1 MPSKNGNRNPDIKR
15 TPSTEELIASG
26 TVAIK
31 LFAEKALAQDTNNP
45 VLASMAV
52 ALIDVVNR
60 ADRLDLTDRA
70 ALRLTIGYAM
80 LGAYLYGQYAGAKIE
95 AARRDSLDK
104 AADN

>member
-1 MPSKNGNRNPDIKR
+1 MPSTNGNRNPDIKR
-15 TPSTEELIASG
+15 TLSAEEQIATG

-31 LFAEKALAQDTNNP
+31 LFAEKAMPIDTNN
-45 VLASMAV
+45 VTLACMAV
-52 ALIDVVNR
+52 TLIDVVNR

-70 ALRLTIGYAM
+70 ALRLSVGYAM

-95 AARRDSLDK
+95 GARRDSLDK